1 MEHVGNL
8 PNTQWLSTVTDLFAK
23 NGPYLVAVLFLAV
36 ALTLVT
42 LKNKI
47 ATALC
52 VASFVLSAASAAF
65 GIFVWSKVNPLGPN
79 SNTKYVMTYK
89 FLDDGQFLKLL
100 DHVELSNGLQ
110 RAVAYSA
117 PEWAS
122 NRVYLILISDLPI
135 SDETTVNMFLYPRDS
150 SSPIVFCRPL
160 QTPEQIDIAP
170 DATKTDVPE
179 NSRFSFRTMQNG
191 QWKPLSCNSHS

>member
-65 GIFVWSKVNPLGPN
+65 GIFVWSKV
-79 SNTKYVMTYK
+79 
-89 FLDDGQFLKLL
+89 
-100 DHVELSNGLQ
+100 
-110 RAVAYSA
+110 
-117 PEWAS
+117 
-122 NRVYLILISDLPI
+122 
-135 SDETTVNMFLYPRDS
+135 
-150 SSPIVFCRPL
+150 
-160 QTPEQIDIAP
+160 
-170 DATKTDVPE
+170 
-179 NSRFSFRTMQNG
+179 
-191 QWKPLSCNSHS
+191 